1 MKNNKTMLDR
11 DGILTLL
18 EVNDKRALSTIDAKL
33 KEKWL
38 RLEDKTIL
46 KLIKSVLLETMAN
59 TRFIYENYFYLMIV
73 GDHVKIISETIEDM
87 ISHYAENF
95 DSQQFTKELQNL
107 KKQNESNQ
115 EVIDLFKMAF
125 KRRYFGSEK

>member
-1 MKNNKTMLDR
+1 MLDR